1 MVDKPT
7 DISGFLIHYVYITNA
22 SMEEIFTNIIVE
34 NIHFSNNDAVRIS
47 IEKTYV
53 DFHINP

>member
-7 DISGFLIHYVYITNA
+7 DISGFLIHYVYIKNA
-22 SMEEIFTNIIVE
+22 SMEEILTNVTVE
-34 NIHFSNNDAVRIS
+34 NIYFSHHDAVRIS
-47 IEKTYV
+47 IETNYV